1 MAVVGYHY
9 FPGWIKAGFI
19 GVDIFFVISGF
30 LISGILLDN
39 LKNNNFS
46 IINFYQRRIL
56 RILPALIVVMV
67 AVLVFGWFALIPDDY
82 ERLGKHILGGATFV
96 SNFVLYFE
104 SGYWDTASHTKPL
117 LHLWSLGVEEQF
129 YLAFPIIIYL
139 LWKIRNKLALSLIL
153 LFVVSFA
160 LNLLYFVSN
169 PELDFYMP
177 FTRFWEL
184 LAGVILAYF
193 TKQGALDKLPI
204 KWATAIGAVGLILLI
219 ASIWTIN
226 DKNFP
231 GYKALMPAIG
241 AVLFIAAGRE
251 SIVNRYLFSLKP
263 IVFVGLI
270 SYPLYLWHWSLIS
283 FCFILFLDQ
292 LRVVRVGLL
301 LASFVLAIGTYLWIE
316 KPIRFGK
323 SYRGAKAI
331 GLLCALLLVG
341 SIGSMI
347 YFKNGI
353 KDREYLP
360 VIAGLYHAFEQPKF
374 EPFEN
379 RCQEQYGIDCKLF
392 DVGGKTTVALIGD
405 SHSDRAFRSV
415 AERNA
420 KNSINTLQYATSG
433 LMYGMQNKEG
443 IAAFDQAADKLK
455 KDQSIKKIIIALYY
469 SVYMYGFNE
478 KLGDVQSIGVEPFEQ
493 YLQHWINRLKSDH
506 NEIFVMQTV
515 PMLPASIQRMLL
527 SNAWL
532 EPMTL
537 EKEEAANMQKE
548 YMGVLGRLEN
558 ATIIYTIDAFCP
570 IDRCL
575 LTDENGLALYSDN
588 NHITEWAGGRFL
600 INHALKPYLDQ

>member
-30 LISGILLDN
+30 LIGGILLDN

-67 AVLVFGWFALIPDDY
+67 AVLVFGWFALLPDDY
-82 ERLGKHILGGATFV
+82 ARLGKHILGGATFV

-139 LWKIRNKLALSLIL
+139 LWKVRNRLALSLIL

-160 LNLLYFVSN
+160 LNLLFFVGN

-193 TKQGALDKLPI
+193 TKQGVLDKLPT
-204 KWATAIGAVGLILLI
+204 KWATAIGTVGLILLI
-219 ASIWTIN
+219 ASIWTID

-231 GYKALMPAIG
+231 GYKALMPVIG
-241 AVLFIAAGRE
+241 AVLFICAG
-251 SIVNRYLFSLKP
+251 SNSLLNRYLFSLKP
-263 IVFVGLI
+263 IVFIGLI
-270 SYPLYLWHWSLIS
+270 SYPLYLWHWVGIS
-283 FCFILFLDQ
+283 FCFTLFLYQ

-331 GLLCALLLVG
+331 VLLCTLLLVG
-341 SIGSMI
+341 AFGSIV
-347 YFKNGI
+347 YFKDGI
-353 KDREYLP
+353 KGREYLP
-360 VIAGLYHAFEQPKF
+360 FIAGIYHAFEQPKF

-379 RCQEQYGIDCKLF
+379 HCQEQYGIACKLF

-415 AERNA
+415 AEHNA
-420 KNSINTLQYATSG
+420 KNNINTLQYGNVYAIIEDG
-433 LMYGMQNKEG
+433 L
-443 IAAFDQAADKLK
+443 AAFDQVADKLK
-455 KDQSIKKIIIALYY
+455 NDRSTKKIIIALRY
-469 SVYMYGFNE
+469 SIYMYGFNE
-478 KLGDVQSIGVEPFEQ
+478 KPGDFQSFGVAPFEQ
-493 YLQHWINRLKSDH
+493 YLQHWIDQLKSDH

-515 PMLPASIQRMLL
+515 PILPASIQRMPL
-527 SNAWL
+527 SNAWI

-537 EKEEAANMQKE
+537 EKTEAANMQKE
-548 YMGVLGRLEN
+548 YIEILGRLKN
-558 ATIIYTIDAFCP
+558 ATIIYTTDAFCP

-575 LTDENGLALYSDN
+575 LTDESGLALYTDN
-588 NHITEWAGGRFL
+588 NHISEWAGGRFL
-600 INHALKPYLDQ
+600 VEKVLKPYLDE